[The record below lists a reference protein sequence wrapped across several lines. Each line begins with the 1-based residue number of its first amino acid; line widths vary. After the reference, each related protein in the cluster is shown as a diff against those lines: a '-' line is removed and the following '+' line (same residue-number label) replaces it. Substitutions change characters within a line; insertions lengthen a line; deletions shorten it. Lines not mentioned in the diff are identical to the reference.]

1 MIDFDDEFASPAD
14 YARLYRSIGMQV
26 VPANFPHE
34 VREWKRPHFDLKWKQ
49 YQHALMNDEE
59 FNGLFGPGSKY
70 AGRQNMGIITGVSP
84 RRIVVIDLDTHKSP
98 KAQQWWDR
106 IHAEHAYG
114 IMTET
119 VAQRTGG
126 GGYQYFFLAPEG
138 WACPT
143 NKNPLL
149 GVDSRGDGG
158 FVMIAP
164 SLHESGKNYE
174 WIEGCAPWEIEIEV
188 MPKWMRHEVEAILGV
203 GTSHTGDG
211 DRVKTSAPEYQ
222 VDPFGGVV
230 DGREGLMARIV
241 FRAVL
246 DLYRGNPESP
256 GIDAQAMAKEIAFR
270 GYLDAVETRLGG
282 PAAGKEAALERE
294 GRGRSLF
301 EKKWSSA
308 MRQWNDKISVE
319 AARPFVKPEPER
331 IDPFAE
337 PPPASGL
344 ILPEKKIIIED
355 PDFAPKKK
363 LLKLY
368 TMDEVE
374 ALGPVQALIQ
384 DLVAE
389 SSLGFIYGAP
399 GCGKTFV
406 ALSMGLSL
414 AYGFDHWFWDKKIL
428 RPGPVIYI
436 SLEGKADIGNRLKAW
451 KIFNG
456 ISHNDDQFRLI
467 LDEVNFLSDESIKLF
482 VDSVDD
488 YMSAKK
494 APVMIFI
501 DTISR
506 AIAGGAENDQ
516 KEISKFIQTCDRLKS
531 RYNTNMTGIHHS
543 GRMGDH
549 MRGST
554 VLDGGADYMFR
565 VERKKEN
572 GLNGIFYAEKIKA
585 YPDKW
590 EMPFR
595 LAKVDLDAFGS
606 QSSLVA
612 TSKEDPL
619 AKAQEED
626 FGGNQETGKEPDMDT
641 CKRMVEAIDA
651 AWRGGYPWSKTKSP
665 GSDRVAAERLS
676 DSFNYSIEVC
686 QKYVNIWHRND
697 VIVTDIWGDK
707 GQKRGLRR
715 GKGL

>member
-1 MIDFDDEFASPAD
+1 
-14 YARLYRSIGMQV
+14 
-26 VPANFPHE
+26 
-34 VREWKRPHFDLKWKQ
+34 
-49 YQHALMNDEE
+49 
-59 FNGLFGPGSKY
+59 
-70 AGRQNMGIITGVSP
+70 MGIITGVSP
-84 RRIVVIDLDTHKSP
+84 RRIVVVDLDTHKNP
-98 KAQQWWDR
+98 KAQEWWDG

-126 GGYQYFFLAPEG
+126 GGSQHFFLAPEG
-138 WACPT
+138 WTCPT
-143 NKNPLL
+143 NKNSSI

-164 SLHESGKNYE
+164 SRHESGRNYE

-188 MPKWMRHEVEAILGV
+188 MPEWMCREVEAILGV
-203 GTSHTGDG
+203 GVSQTGSG
-211 DRVKTSAPEYQ
+211 DRVRTATPEYQ
-222 VDPFGGVV
+222 VNPLGGVV
-230 DGREGLMARIV
+230 DGREDLMMRIV

-246 DLYRGNPESP
+246 ELYRSSPEHP
-256 GIDAQAMAKEIAFR
+256 NIDTQAMAKEIAFR
-270 GYLDAVETRLGG
+270 GYLDAVETRLGVSM
-282 PAAGKEAALERE
+282 AGKEAALERE

-337 PPPASGL
+337 PPPEPGTKEPPDEPSGDQPNNSQKR
-344 ILPEKKIIIED
+344 PEED
-355 PDFAPKKK
+355 FDFEAKKKK

-384 DLVAE
+384 DMVAE

-414 AYGFDHWFWDKKIL
+414 AYGFDNWFWDKKIL
-428 RPGPVIYI
+428 RPGPVVYI

-456 ISHNDDQFRLI
+456 VSHNDDRFRLI

-488 YMSAKK
+488 YMSARN

-501 DTISR
+501 DTVSR

-516 KEISKFIQTCDRLKS
+516 KEISKFIQTCDRLKN

-543 GRMGDH
+543 GRLGDH

-554 VLDGGADYMFR
+554 VFDGGADYMFR
-565 VERKKEN
+565 IERKKEN

-585 YPDKW
+585 YSDKW

-595 LAKVDLDAFGS
+595 LVKIDLDDFGA

-619 AKAQEED
+619 AKAPETD

-651 AWRGGYPWSKTKSP
+651 AWRGGYPWSKVRSP
-665 GSDRVAAERLS
+665 DSDRVAAERLS
-676 DSFNYSIEVC
+676 DSFNYSVEVC

-697 VIVTDIWGDK
+697 VIVTDKWGDK
-707 GQKRGLRR
+707 GQKRGLRK